1 MVMNMELVKEVISV
15 SKYIFERNLVLGKA
29 GNVSGRVRE
38 DGEDLIAI
46 TPTLKSLNK
55 LKQGDIVLTNIDGDI
70 LTDGTPSSEL
80 QMHLAIYKEREDI
93 NGIVHTHSPYAAGF
107 SFSNSPLKRLEG
119 FGKIKSE
126 YIKEI
131 PYRIPGSYELAKY
144 ASIALK
150 NEDVLILKNHGIIAV
165 GPNIKEAADLSEFV
179 EGIAKTQFVS
189 TLLNHLV

>member
-1 MVMNMELVKEVISV
+1 MELVKEVLSV

-70 LTDGTPSSEL
+70 LTDGVPSSEL
-80 QMHLAIYKEREDI
+80 QMHLDIYKEREDI
-93 NGIVHTHSPYAAGF
+93 NGIVHTHSPYATGF
-107 SFSNSPLKRLEG
+107 SFSNSHLKRLEG

-126 YIKEI
+126 YINEI
-131 PYRIPGSYELAKY
+131 PYKVPGSDELAKY

-150 NEDVLILKNHGIIAV
+150 YEDVLILKNHGIISV
-165 GPNIKEAADLSEFV
+165 GPNIEEAADLSEFV

-189 TLLNHLV
+189 AILNHLV